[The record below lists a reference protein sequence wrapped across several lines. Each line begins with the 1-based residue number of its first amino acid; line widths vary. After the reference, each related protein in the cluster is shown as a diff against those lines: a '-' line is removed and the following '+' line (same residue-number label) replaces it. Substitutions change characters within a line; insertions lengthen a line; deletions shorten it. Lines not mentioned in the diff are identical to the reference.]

1 MSKQIRVKEPIMD
14 GAVVDEQIKKLKIN
28 ECFSPKIDLKHIS
41 PASLDLVLQ
50 KEVYRIS
57 RMTLPTEQE
66 KIRDVF
72 QKMGTTKIKDSDV
85 LEVGVKYLFFL
96 GKINKK
102 ISENIYG
109 HMSPKSSTGRVDVHV
124 KLLADKVT
132 LFDTIPENF
141 TGELWLL
148 VIPQSFPVIIP
159 SGETLA
165 QMRFFK
171 GNAKCN
177 LEEIKKL
184 INSGLVKDQKF
195 KKIKYED
202 VKIGRTGEVMLHL
215 ELNPKNPGFVC
226 RGSRD
231 IVDLSKRNFYEVKD
245 FFQKV
250 EIKNGGLILE
260 PGAFYILSTKE
271 VLDIPGGIAGEMA
284 TSNYKL
290 GEFRAHYAGFFDP
303 GFCAFG
309 TLEVRSSEELFV
321 YDGYPITEM
330 IFEKTS
336 STPEVLYGDKKNVH
350 YQGQVGPTLSK
361 HFKKNNL

>member
-1 MSKQIRVKEPIMD
+1 MNTKIQIPD
-14 GAVVDEQIKKLKIN
+14 GAIVDGQIKAMKIN
-28 ECFSPKIDLKHIS
+28 QCFSPKIDIQHIS
-41 PASLDLVLQ
+41 PASIDLVLG

-57 RMTLPTEQE
+57 RMTLPKSGETV
-66 KIRDVF
+66 RDTF
-72 QKMGTTKIKDSDV
+72 SAMGATKIKEGDT
-85 LEVGVKYLFFL
+85 LEVGVKYLYSL

-102 ISENIYG
+102 LPNEIYG
-109 HMSPKSSTGRVDVHV
+109 LMSPKSSTGRVDVHV
-124 KLLADKVT
+124 KLLADKVG
-132 LFDTIPENF
+132 LFDTLPDNF
-141 TGELWLL
+141 IGEIWLL

-171 GNAKCN
+171 GNVKCS
-177 LEEIKKL
+177 LSEINQLVDEGLVRDVNNKKL
-184 INSGLVKDQKF
+184 NRNQ
-195 KKIKYED
+195 
-202 VKIGRTGEVMLHL
+202 VKIGRAGEVLMHL
-215 ELNPKNPGFVC
+215 DLNPKNPGYVC

-231 IVDLSKRNFYEVKD
+231 IVDLSKRNFYEMKD
-245 FFQKV
+245 FFEKV
-250 EIKNGGLILE
+250 ELKNGGLVLE

-271 VLDIPGGIAGEMA
+271 ILNIPGNIAGEMA

-303 GFCAFG
+303 GFKAFG

-336 STPEVLYGDKKNVH
+336 ETPEVLYGDKKTVH
-350 YQGQVGPTLSK
+350 YQGQIGPTLSK
-361 HFKKNNL
+361 HFKK

>member
-1 MSKQIRVKEPIMD
+1 MKNKTEIKEGAIVD
-14 GAVVDEQIKKLKIN
+14 GQIKRLKLN
-28 ECFSPKIDLKHIS
+28 ECFSPVIDLKHIS
-41 PASLDLVLQ
+41 PASLDLVIG
-50 KEVYRIS
+50 KEAYRIS
-57 RMTLPTEQE
+57 RMTLPQDNETV
-66 KIRDVF
+66 RDAF
-72 QKMGTTKIKDSDV
+72 TKMRAVKIKENDI
-85 LEVGVKYLFFL
+85 LEVGVKYLFNV
-96 GKINKK
+96 GKVKK
-102 ISENIYG
+102 KFGKDIYV

-124 KLLADKVT
+124 KLLADGVP

-148 VIPQSFPVIIP
+148 VIPQSFPVVIP
-159 SGETLA
+159 AGETLA

-171 GNAKCN
+171 GNAKCTR
-177 LEEIKKL
+177 EEVVSL
-184 INSGLVKDQKF
+184 INGGLVRDQKF
-195 KKIKYED
+195 KVIKRDGVKVGRVGD
-202 VKIGRTGEVMLHL
+202 VMMHL
-215 ELNPKNPGFVC
+215 DLNPKNPGWVC
-226 RGSRD
+226 RGSAD

-245 FFQKV
+245 FFEKV
-250 EIKNGGLILE
+250 EIKNGGLVLE

-271 VLDIPGGIAGEMA
+271 VLDIPGNIAGEMA

-303 GFCAFG
+303 GFKAFG

-336 STPEVLYGDKKNVH
+336 EMPEVLYGEKKNVN

-361 HFKKNNL
+361 HFKK